1 MLTLLILTRQIR
13 KIDHEERVKRFSSV
27 ALWKA
32 DAPIITEPSG
42 LLGVTGSH
50 LPQFTDEE
58 TKAGEVQGLRDR
70 TMRSARGGFR
80 PRLLVSKNH
89 TLSMHCPWMPPGPTH
104 FLSFFFFVVFCH
116 FLL

>member
-32 DAPIITEPSG
+32 DAPIIREPSG

-58 TKAGEVQGLRDR
+58 TKAGEVQGLRGR
-70 TMRSARGGFR
+70 TMRSARWDAD
-80 PRLLVSKNH
+80 LVCWSPK
-89 TLSMHCPWMPPGPTH
+89 TTS
-104 FLSFFFFVVFCH
+104 
-116 FLL
+116 